1 MERCKWAE
9 NTFEAYTRYH
19 DEEWGV
25 PVHDDRVHF
34 EFLTLE
40 SAQSGLSWATILKK
54 RAGYREAF
62 ADFDF
67 EKVASYGE
75 EQYQALLQNPG
86 IIRNKLKIGATINN
100 AGRFIEVINEFGSFD
115 NYIWR
120 FVDGTPIVNHW
131 KRTDEAPS
139 KSALSDTISKDLKKR
154 GFKFVGSTTIYSQ
167 LEATGLMN
175 NHLVT
180 CFRHQEIQELYY

>member
-1 MERCKWAE
+1 MKRCKWAE
-9 NTFEAYTRYH
+9 NTFDAYTKYH

-54 RAGYREAF
+54 RAGYRKAF

-67 EKVASYGE
+67 EKVASFDE
-75 EQYQALLQNPG
+75 SQYQLLLQNPE

-100 AGRFIEVINEFGSFD
+100 AARFIAVIEEFGSFD
-115 NYIWR
+115 EYIWR
-120 FVDGTPIVNHW
+120 FVDGKPIVNYW
-131 KRTDEAPS
+131 KATDADPS
-139 KSALSDTISKDLKKR
+139 KTALSDIISKDLKKR
-154 GFKFVGSTTIYSQ
+154 GFKFVGSTTVYSQ
-167 LEATGLMN
+167 LEATGLLN
-175 NHLVT
+175 NHLVS
-180 CFRHQEIQELYY
+180 CFRHAEVQQLY